1 MIRFATSA
9 LVLALAA
16 SSVALA
22 DPPRH
27 DNDRG
32 HDRQH
37 DYRDYGRQ
45 DSGGRDRG
53 DRDRDDWRR
62 GYYGYGAPRSH
73 YDPPRGYYAPRGYYP
88 PRGYYGHRWQRG
100 EWLPP
105 VYRTRYYYVPDYY
118 RYGYRVYAPP
128 PGCRWVRDDGGDLLL
143 MALATGLVLDVV
155 HDAYY

>member
-27 DNDRG
+27 D
-32 HDRQH
+32 HDRPAERQR
-37 DYRDYGRQ
+37 DYRD
-45 DSGGRDRG
+45 GGRRDFDRRGRDYRPGWTDRG
-53 DRDRDDWRR
+53 R
-62 GYYGYGAPRSH
+62 YVAPRAH
-73 YDPPRGYYAPRGYYP
+73 YPPPPRYYA
-88 PRGYYGHRWQRG
+88 PRGYYGHRWHRG

-118 RYGYRVYAPP
+118 RYRVYAPP
-128 PGCRWVRDDGGDLLL
+128 PGCRWVHHDGDLVL

-155 HDAYY
+155 YDVYR